1 MIKFLP
7 EKNKKE
13 IKIEY
18 FSRVVVL
25 VLIFLVFLGVFG
37 VFSLFPGYIISYY
50 RDISIAEQSKSAQL
64 NKVDVSVQEKTV
76 KTTNELI
83 SFLTQLEDKKPS
95 VPMFNIL
102 AKVNSYIRITQI
114 SYTKDKDGFKF
125 IVKGTAKTREGLI
138 TFIRDLKADKN
149 LSGVSLPVSDF
160 VKSSDIDFS
169 LNILSK

>member
-18 FSRVVVL
+18 FSRVVVIS
-25 VLIFLVFLGVFG
+25 LIFVVFLGVVG
-37 VFSLFPGYIISYY
+37 AFSIFPGYIISHY
-50 RDISIAEQSKSAQL
+50 RDISIAEQSKSAQT
-64 NKVDVSVQEKTV
+64 NKVDVSAQEKIV
-76 KTTNELI
+76 KFTNELI
-83 SFLTQLEDKKPS
+83 LLLTQLENKKPS
-95 VPMFNIL
+95 DPMSNIL
-102 AKVNSYIRITQI
+102 AKKNTNISITQI

-125 IVKGTAKTREGLI
+125 AVKGIAETREGLI